1 MGNPFNLL
9 TLQFQTK
16 ELQDSFEHY
25 QQKKYSYGHLQL
37 LISFIIQLIICGIL
51 FIASNFSY
59 SIVPLVI
66 LNLISTVLQA
76 ALSQYRFYLNQA
88 VFIISSGSV
97 LVTLILLSTSQY
109 SESITSNYKQDL
121 YFIGGLLQLLV
132 NCFFTSQ
139 WTIKIIFIIVN
150 AILLNIFYD
159 LEIIA
164 CVISGLI
171 ILGYALNL
179 YNQEKDSRIQFLILQ
194 QKSKSLINWEK
205 FLDTSYQ
212 DPVFVINI
220 AQPLQ
225 HSMTNAKQ
233 RPSIDKLNTKNQN
246 QEIIDKEEKDH
257 SKRQDQIQDFSNNKQ
272 IKGYSVDMLQA
283 HQRNQEIPG
292 MPSQISR
299 NFDFESERSEKK
311 FFQNSFKNKLNL
323 QFQHP
328 EEAAAGSDI
337 QGVLKSEKIVGN
349 MDNQQSRYNKYS
361 QSNLD
366 SRKISSDEDDPLPL
380 KFQNLA
386 CQKEFYQKVNQTDYL
401 LQEMQRI
408 TVHIPIEQALEL
420 QFSQELPQQNQD
432 KHKQTANLQFF
443 YGKGMNN
450 INSFMF
456 SNNQSNSS
464 NQIASSG
471 RLQEHDYRNPKKFFK
486 SSLTEFL
493 HKKIQQNKIQKKCL
507 NSNLQFFDE
516 MGEDS
521 DFFEVS
527 EIIQFENCERQV
539 NNGFGYQIK
548 YYNIHLYEGIFKGVP
563 SIIGVMKDITEQQ
576 RFFQQ
581 RFRELQ
587 KEKLIQSLVHEIN
600 PPLNKLMNCVDALNK
615 EEIDRDHATY
625 VAKQNC
631 MQVNFIV
638 NDIIDYFRII
648 NSQLDIKKNWFT
660 VNQLQND
667 ISLIFEEQ
675 MKERCINF
683 EFCSLIDQ
691 QEKINSDFFKLKQI
705 IVNLISLSLKYTTEG
720 NIKIY
725 MSYYDTKKETIEFII
740 QHTESFLPKE
750 IIKQLRQ
757 SFQIFDNKYD
767 DFTSGKNLQLLLC
780 QGLVERLGP
789 SQFFVKQDDGNVEIR
804 FKIYSNYS
812 QIFKQID
819 SRTNFISF
827 NRENNQAFLDQYR
840 KSQSKIDHSASQIV
854 KKNQVYTF
862 NSIDPQNYVQG
873 MQFQK
878 KNAQIN
884 QTQKNMSQQTQNRGS
899 GNQNINQEQFIP
911 SQGQIQIF
919 QIRNHQPSLQLMLN
933 QQSQIFYPNFQQN
946 QLPHQGIFESACL
959 LTEEIGEKRD
969 FDNDQQVHYIHKDYK
984 LKSKCDIETTNTLS
998 KIRSTADTFEMDF
1011 LEDLKRFL
1019 NYSRILIINDEQED
1033 IKTLIDLLQTKVQE
1047 IEIHIAEN
1055 SKIALQRIIDAD
1067 NDAFQYSN
1075 PDFNYKLI
1083 IMSINTK
1090 SGDTF
1095 LDVRKMKKYIQQLPN
1110 SQNTPVILV
1119 SKEINQDNLNM
1130 AEQVGALA
1138 LFSHPLSLENLQL
1151 CLKKYNKIPSL
1162 NQIQI

>member
-1 MGNPFNLL
+1 MGNPINLL

-25 QQKKYSYGHLQL
+25 QQKKYSHGHLQL

-59 SIVPLVI
+59 SIIPLAI

-76 ALSQYRFYLNQA
+76 ALSQYRFYLNQV

-97 LVTLILLSTSQY
+97 LVALILLSTSQY

-132 NCFFTSQ
+132 NCLFTSQ
-139 WTIKIIFIIVN
+139 WTIKIIFITVN

-164 CVISGLI
+164 NLISGLI
-171 ILGYALNL
+171 VFGYTLNF
-179 YNQEKDSRIQFLILQ
+179 YKQEKDSRIQFLLLQ

-205 FLDTSYQ
+205 FLDTCYQ
-212 DPVFVINI
+212 DPVFIINI

-225 HSMTNAKQ
+225 NSIANAKQ
-233 RPSIDKLNTKNQN
+233 RPSIDKLNAKNQN
-246 QEIIDKEEKDH
+246 QEYSDKEEKDH
-257 SKRQDQIQDFSNNKQ
+257 SKRQDQIQDFSNNNKQ
-272 IKGYSVDMLQA
+272 IKGFSIDMLQA
-283 HQRNQEIPG
+283 LQRNQEIPG
-292 MPSQISR
+292 MPSQINR

-311 FFQNSFKNKLNL
+311 VFQNTLKNKLNL
-323 QFQHP
+323 QFQNP
-328 EEAAAGSDI
+328 EEAGSDA
-337 QGVLKSEKIVGN
+337 QGVFKSEKIVGN

-366 SRKISSDEDDPLPL
+366 SRKISSDEDDSLPL

-386 CQKEFYQKVNQTDYL
+386 CQKEFYQKFNQTGYL
-401 LQEMQRI
+401 LHEMQRI
-408 TVHIPIEQALEL
+408 TVYIPIEQAVEL
-420 QFSQELPQQNQD
+420 QFSQEQPQQNQD
-432 KHKQTANLQFF
+432 KHKQIPNMQFF
-443 YGKGMNN
+443 CGKGMSN
-450 INSFMF
+450 INQLMF

-471 RLQEHDYRNPKKFFK
+471 CLQEYDYKNPKKFFQ

-493 HKKIQQNKIQKKCL
+493 QKKIQQIKIQKKCL
-507 NSNLQFFDE
+507 NSSLQYLDE

-527 EIIQFENCERQV
+527 EMIQFENCERKV

-576 RFFQQ
+576 RYFQQ
-581 RFRELQ
+581 RYRELQ
-587 KEKLIQSLVHEIN
+587 KEKLIQSLVHEMN
-600 PPLNKLMNCVDALNK
+600 PPLSKLMNCIDALNDQG
-615 EEIDRDHATY
+615 IDHDHAIY

-638 NDIIDYFRII
+638 NDIIDYFRIV
-648 NSQLDIKKNWFT
+648 NSQLEIKKNWFT

-667 ISLIFEEQ
+667 ISLIFEQQ

-691 QEKINSDFFKLKQI
+691 QDKINSDFLRLKQM
-705 IVNLISLSLKYTTEG
+705 IVNLISLSLKYTMEG
-720 NIKIY
+720 NIKVY

-750 IIKQLRQ
+750 IIKQLRS
-757 SFQIFDNKYD
+757 SFQMFDNKYD

-789 SQFFVKQDDGNVEIR
+789 SQFVVKQDDGNVEIR

-827 NRENNQAFLDQYR
+827 NMENNQAFLDQYR
-840 KSQSKIDHSASQIV
+840 KSQQKIDHSASQII
-854 KKNQVYTF
+854 KKNQAY
-862 NSIDPQNYVQG
+862 NYSAIDPQNYVQG
-873 MQFQK
+873 MQFFKKSAQNNQIQKNIGQQIQK
-878 KNAQIN
+878 K
-884 QTQKNMSQQTQNRGS
+884 GS

-911 SQGQIQIF
+911 SSGQIQIF

-933 QQSQIFYPNFQQN
+933 QQSQIFDPNFQQN
-946 QLPHQGIFESACL
+946 QQPPQGIFESACL
-959 LTEEIGEKRD
+959 LTEEIREKRD
-969 FDNDQQVHYIHKDYK
+969 FDNDQQVYYIHKDYK

-1011 LEDLKRFL
+1011 LEDLKKFL

-1033 IKTLIDLLQTKVQE
+1033 IKALIDLLQTKVQE

-1075 PDFNYKLI
+1075 PEFNYKLI

-1095 LDVRKMKKYIQQLPN
+1095 SDVRKMKKYISQLPN

-1119 SKEINQDNLNM
+1119 SKEINQEYLNM

-1138 LFSHPLSLENLQL
+1138 LFFHPLSLENLQL

>member
-1 MGNPFNLL
+1 MGNPLNLF

-25 QQKKYSYGHLQL
+25 QQKKYSHGHLQL

-59 SIVPLVI
+59 SIIPLAI

-109 SESITSNYKQDL
+109 SESITGNYKQDL

-164 CVISGLI
+164 YVITGLI
-171 ILGYALNL
+171 LLGYTLNL
-179 YNQEKDSRIQFLILQ
+179 YKQEKESRIQFLILQ
-194 QKSKSLINWEK
+194 QKSKSLVNWEK

-220 AQPLQ
+220 TQRLQ
-225 HSMTNAKQ
+225 GSISNAKQ
-233 RPSIDKLNTKNQN
+233 RPSIDKLNVKNFN
-246 QEIIDKEEKDH
+246 QEIIEKEEKDQ
-257 SKRQDQIQDFSNNKQ
+257 KRRHDQIQDFSNNKQ
-272 IKGYSVDMLQA
+272 IKGFSVDMLQA
-283 HQRNQEIPG
+283 QQRNQEIPG
-292 MPSQISR
+292 IPSQISR

-328 EEAAAGSDI
+328 EEIGSDV
-337 QGVLKSEKIVGN
+337 QGALRSEKIVGI
-349 MDNQQSRYNKYS
+349 MDNNQSRYNKFS

-366 SRKISSDEDDPLPL
+366 SRKISSDEYDSLPL

-386 CQKEFYQKVNQTDYL
+386 CQKEFYQKVNQTDYF

-408 TVHIPIEQALEL
+408 TVYIPIEQAIEL
-420 QFSQELPQQNQD
+420 QFSQELQQQNQD
-432 KHKQTANLQFF
+432 KHKQMNNMQFF
-443 YGKGMNN
+443 YGKG
-450 INSFMF
+450 I
-456 SNNQSNSS
+456 NNQSNSS
-464 NQIASSG
+464 NQIASSS
-471 RLQEHDYRNPKKFFK
+471 RLQEHDYKNPKKFYK
-486 SSLTEFL
+486 STLTEFIQ
-493 HKKIQQNKIQKKCL
+493 KKIQQNKIQKKCQ
-507 NSNLQFFDE
+507 NSNLYFLDE
-516 MGEDS
+516 LGEES

-527 EIIQFENCERQV
+527 EIISFENCERQV

-548 YYNIHLYEGIFKGVP
+548 YYNIHLYEGVFKGVP

-576 RFFQQ
+576 KYFQQ
-581 RFRELQ
+581 RYREIQ

-600 PPLNKLMNCVDALNK
+600 PPLSKLMNCIDALNDQG
-615 EEIDRDHATY
+615 IDHDHATY
-625 VAKQNC
+625 VAKQNS
-631 MQVNFIV
+631 MQVYFIV
-638 NDIIDYFRII
+638 NDIIDYFRLV

-660 VNQLQND
+660 VNQLQSD

-691 QEKINSDFFKLKQI
+691 SEKINSDFLRLKQI

-750 IIKQLRQ
+750 IIQQLRS

-780 QGLVERLGP
+780 QGLVERIGP
-789 SQFFVKQDDGNVEIR
+789 SHFFVKQDDGNVEIR

-840 KSQSKIDHSASQIV
+840 RSQSKIDHSASQIV
-854 KKNQVYTF
+854 KKNQAYTY
-862 NSIDPQNYVQG
+862 NGIDPQNYGQG
-873 MQFQK
+873 IQFQK
-878 KNAQIN
+878 KNTQNNQI
-884 QTQKNMSQQTQNRGS
+884 QKNIGQQIQKQGS
-899 GNQNINQEQFIP
+899 GNQNINHEQFIP
-911 SQGQIQIF
+911 SQGQIQTF

-946 QLPHQGIFESACL
+946 QQPQGIFESACL

-984 LKSKCDIETTNTLS
+984 LKSKYDIETTNTLS

-1033 IKTLIDLLQTKVQE
+1033 INTLIDLLQTKVKE

-1090 SGDTF
+1090 SGDSF
-1095 LDVRKMKKYIQQLPN
+1095 LDVRKMKKYISQLPN
-1110 SQNTPVILV
+1110 SQNIPVILV
-1119 SKEINQDNLNM
+1119 SKEINQEYLNM

-1138 LFSHPLSLENLQL
+1138 LFFHPLSLENLQL